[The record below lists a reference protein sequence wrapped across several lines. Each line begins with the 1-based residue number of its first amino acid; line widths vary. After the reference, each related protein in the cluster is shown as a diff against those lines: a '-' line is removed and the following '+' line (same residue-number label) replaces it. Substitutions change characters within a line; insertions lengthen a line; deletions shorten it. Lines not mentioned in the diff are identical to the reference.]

1 MDPVQLRVAIP
12 AADPPDNITHIFDPA
27 PPRAPCVLM
36 WIFNDCLFR
45 SPSPAMAGRQ
55 CFPLAPI
62 RGPVTRDYVVGAT
75 AGQTMRV
82 RLTGS
87 PNLNFNVLPPGSND
101 SAIFIGSTEGNSFA
115 GTLSVSGAYKIRVY
129 QMRASARRGEVGN
142 FRLSV
147 AVDGRGAGMGG
158 GMAGGNGLGGLNG
171 MNSIRAI
178 DVMGERGFRN
188 VDSTTLG
195 NTQYGIYYNPRTRV
209 CAQLTM
215 ANTRVVDARDIR
227 QHPLCR

>member
-1 MDPVQLRVAIP
+1 MMTIRKAAMVALGI
-12 AADPPDNITHIFDPA
+12 AAAAVTTTAVAQIVTTNVVF
-27 PPRAPCVLM
+27 PRGAVATTL
-36 WIFNDCLFR
+36 
-45 SPSPAMAGRQ
+45 AGT
-55 CFPLAPI
+55 I
-62 RGPVTRDYVVGAT
+62 RGPVTRDYVVRAN

-87 PNLNFNVLPPGSND
+87 SNVYFNVLPPGSND

-142 FRLSV
+142 FRLSI
-147 AVDGRGAGMGG
+147 AVDGRGAGMGPGMGG

-178 DVMGERGFRN
+178 DVMTERGFRN
-188 VDSTTLG
+188 VDDISSG
-195 NTQYGIYYNPRTRV
+195 NTQYGIFYNPRTRV

-227 QHPLCR
+227 QHPKCR

>member
-1 MDPVQLRVAIP
+1 MMTIRKAAMVALGI
-12 AADPPDNITHIFDPA
+12 AAAAVTTTAVAQIVTTNVVF
-27 PPRAPCVLM
+27 PRGAVATTL
-36 WIFNDCLFR
+36 
-45 SPSPAMAGRQ
+45 AGT
-55 CFPLAPI
+55 I
-62 RGPVTRDYVVGAT
+62 RGPVTRDYVVRAN

-147 AVDGRGAGMGG
+147 AIDGRGAGMGG

>member
-1 MDPVQLRVAIP
+1 MMTIRKAAMVALGI
-12 AADPPDNITHIFDPA
+12 AAAAVTTTAVAQIVTTNVVF
-27 PPRAPCVLM
+27 PRGAVATTL
-36 WIFNDCLFR
+36 
-45 SPSPAMAGRQ
+45 AGT
-55 CFPLAPI
+55 I
-62 RGPVTRDYVVGAT
+62 RGPVTRDYVVRAT

-147 AVDGRGAGMGG
+147 AVDGRGRGLGG

-178 DVMGERGFRN
+178 DVMGERGSRN

>member
-1 MDPVQLRVAIP
+1 MMTIRKAAMVALGI
-12 AADPPDNITHIFDPA
+12 AAAAVTTTAVAQIVTTNVVF
-27 PPRAPCVLM
+27 PRGAVATTL
-36 WIFNDCLFR
+36 
-45 SPSPAMAGRQ
+45 AGT
-55 CFPLAPI
+55 I
-62 RGPVTRDYVVGAT
+62 RGPVTRDYVVRAN

-115 GTLSVSGAYKIRVY
+115 GTLSVSGAYKLRVY

-147 AVDGRGAGMGG
+147 AIDGRGAGMGG

>member
-1 MDPVQLRVAIP
+1 MMTIRKAAMVALGI
-12 AADPPDNITHIFDPA
+12 AAAAVTTTAVAQIVTTNVVF
-27 PPRAPCVLM
+27 PRGAVATTL
-36 WIFNDCLFR
+36 
-45 SPSPAMAGRQ
+45 AGT
-55 CFPLAPI
+55 I
-62 RGPVTRDYVVGAT
+62 RGPVTRDYVVRAT

-142 FRLSV
+142 FRLSI

-158 GMAGGNGLGGLNG
+158 GLAGGNGLGGLNG